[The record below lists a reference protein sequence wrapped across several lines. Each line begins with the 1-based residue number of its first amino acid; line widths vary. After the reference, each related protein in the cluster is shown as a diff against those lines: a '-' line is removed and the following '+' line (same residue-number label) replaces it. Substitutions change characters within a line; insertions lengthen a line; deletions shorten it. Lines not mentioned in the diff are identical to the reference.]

1 MSNVKEFYLKGLS
14 NEDKNKHKKYIINRR
29 KSAREGKYLTKKPEL
44 KSYKHRKS
52 QKVLEFERKYG
63 IKITNKKAIEK
74 EVGLPISAQKEIID
88 KGKGA
93 FFSDGSRPGQTPQSW
108 AYGRLASVILK
119 KGAYKFDKHILDKY
133 DVKIKKPVKKTKK
146 PVKKTKK
153 PVKKNKKPVKKTKK
167 PVKIKTR
174 KLMKVKDCLSENLT
188 KKDKKCRRNSDGKI
202 FKLPRRFSRERCLKG
217 VSGYSMRSS
226 CAPYKK

>member
-1 MSNVKEFYLKGLS
+1 MSNVKAFYLKGLS

-29 KSAREGKYLTKKPEL
+29 KSARKGKYLTKKPEL

-133 DVKIKKPVKKTKK
+133 DVKIKKPINI
-146 PVKKTKK
+146 
-153 PVKKNKKPVKKTKK
+153 KN
-167 PVKIKTR
+167 
-174 KLMKVKDCLSENLT
+174 CLSNKIT
-188 KKDKKCRRNSDGKI
+188 KKDKKCRRLSDGKI
-202 FKLPRRFSRERCLKG
+202 FKLPRKYSKKKCLEGIK
-217 VSGYSMRSS
+217 GYSMKSS